1 MPTVVMTY
9 SSLFT
14 DVQTYLD
21 RATDTS
27 LESQIPSFISLA
39 GVRCARE
46 LKTLGFKAVYTNNF
60 VATSAVV
67 PKPARWRETIS
78 FNYGTGSDYNDR
90 QPLYPRSYE
99 FCRSYWPNQTTAS
112 SSSPPKYY
120 ADYDFN
126 HWLIVPTPYTGYPYE
141 VSVFQSPVPL
151 SDVNQTN
158 WITENSPDMMLY
170 ATLIEAEPFV
180 KNYEL
185 IQVWKDNYD
194 RSLAAQ
200 TGEDKARRS
209 DNTLKRMEGQ

>member
-1 MPTVVMTY
+1 MPAPIMTY

-21 RATDTS
+21 RETDVA
-27 LESQIPSFISLA
+27 LASQIPSFIQLA
-39 GVRCARE
+39 SVRASRE
-46 LKTLGFKAVYTNNF
+46 LKTLGFKAVYVNSF

-78 FNYGTGSDYNDR
+78 FNVGTGEGYNTR
-90 QPLYPRSYE
+90 VPLYPRSYE
-99 FCRSYWPNQTTAS
+99 FCRSYWPDDTVVSSTAV
-112 SSSPPKYY
+112 PKYY

-141 VSVFQSPVPL
+141 VSVFENPVPL
-151 SDVNQTN
+151 SDINQTN
-158 WITENSPDMMLY
+158 FLTENMPDLILY

-185 IQVWKDNYD
+185 VQVWKDNYD
-194 RSLAAQ
+194 RALMAQ
-200 TGEDKARRS
+200 MGEDKERRS
-209 DNTLKRMEGQ
+209 DNNLQRMKGQ

>member
-1 MPTVVMTY
+1 MPAVVMTY

-21 RATDTS
+21 RVTDSS
-27 LESQIPSFISLA
+27 LANQIPSFISLA

-46 LKTLGFKAVYTNNF
+46 MKTLGFKAVYTNAF

-78 FNYGTGSDYNDR
+78 FNVGTGESYNNR
-90 QPLYPRSYE
+90 VPLYPRSYE
-99 FCRSYWPNQTTAS
+99 FCRSYWPDNTVVSSTAL
-112 SSSPPKYY
+112 PKYY

-126 HWLIVPTPYTGYPYE
+126 HWLIVPTPFTGYPYE
-141 VSVFQSPVPL
+141 VSVFESPVPL
-151 SDVNQTN
+151 SDINQTN
-158 WITENSPDMMLY
+158 WMTENCPDMVLY

-185 IQVWKDNYD
+185 IKVWKDNYD
-194 RSLAAQ
+194 RALAAQ
-200 TGEDKARRS
+200 MGEDKQRRS
-209 DNTLKRMEGQ
+209 DNTLQRMEGQ